1 MKWCVRKIVYNAN
14 PPAGDAENTK
24 YNWLFSAPL
33 ASSIFLNIQV
43 YCDRRTRNFAKL
55 TGFYRKYFVVFIF
68 DFLRVVFVCL
78 IWHTMI
84 FNAILYCNELVPP
97 SNKCYTLLSIYFVL
111 NCLLSLFSLT
121 VFIILLKRYLNNS
134 SFS

>member
-1 MKWCVRKIVYNAN
+1 MFSAISRSKFLFVKMSSWNDMLGFLIKWCVGKIVYNAN
-14 PPAGDAENTK
+14 PPAGYAENAK

-68 DFLRVVFVCL
+68 DFLRVVFVL
-78 IWHTMI
+78 
-84 FNAILYCNELVPP
+84 FNLACND
-97 SNKCYTLLSIYFVL
+97 I
-111 NCLLSLFSLT
+111 
-121 VFIILLKRYLNNS
+121 
-134 SFS
+134 